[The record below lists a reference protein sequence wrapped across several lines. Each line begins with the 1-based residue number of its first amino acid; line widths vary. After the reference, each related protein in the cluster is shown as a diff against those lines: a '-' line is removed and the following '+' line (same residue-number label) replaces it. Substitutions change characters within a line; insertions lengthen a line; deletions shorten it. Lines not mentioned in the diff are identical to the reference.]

1 MARTKYPFK
10 VNNVDMPCPS
20 KFEISYQ
27 DVSAADSGR
36 VESALMYKN
45 RVAQKIKI
53 SLEWLGVSDAN
64 AAIILTAFDPEY
76 VDVTF
81 HDAKTN
87 SIVTKNFYTGDRKG
101 ATYWWDDNGEF
112 TYSSIAFDIIE
123 R

>member
-45 RVAQKIKI
+45 RVAQKVKI

-64 AAIILTAFDPEY
+64 AATILTAFDPEY

-101 ATYWWDDNGEF
+101 ATYWWNDDGDF
-112 TYSSIAFDIIE
+112 TFLSIAFDIIE

>member
-20 KFEISYQ
+20 KFGISYQ

-45 RVAQKIKI
+45 RVAQKVKI

-64 AAIILTAFDPEY
+64 AATILTAFDPEY
-76 VDVTF
+76 VNVTF

-101 ATYWWDDNGEF
+101 ATYWWDDNGDF